1 MPENNVVQ
9 KVVTERVDWTE
20 NLLISVKKMG
30 INKRY

>member
-20 NLLISVKKMG
+20 NLLISVKNG
-30 INKRY
+30 H